1 MADDAEAANP
11 NQQSIDLSRQ
21 AERFLR
27 QLPAK
32 QAREIAAKLLMLVE
46 DPSAV
51 PSEQLRG
58 YAPMRRLRVG
68 EFRIIFAI
76 EGAVVQV
83 RLIGK
88 RNDDEIYKVLERS
101 LKA

>member
-1 MADDAEAANP
+1 MAGRPKPTSANKY
-11 NQQSIDLSRQ
+11 SIDLSRQ

-27 QLPAK
+27 ELPEK
-32 QAREIAAKLLMLVE
+32 QARQIAAELLMLVA
-46 DPSAV
+46 D

-58 YAPMRRLRVG
+58 YAPMRRLRAG

-88 RNDDEIYKVLERS
+88 RNDDEIYKVIERS